1 MHQAEEPDSTPLGE
15 PVLRVLAFEPERAA
29 LRLDEL
35 LREMQE
41 EIRCLSRGNID
52 VELTGSVSQPSPVI
66 AMSRDEAQDLI
77 RHLVID
83 ASDAMP
89 GGGTLSLGVS
99 EVAVGNH
106 SPSVPPELA
115 SGRYV
120 ALVVRD
126 RRHEES
132 GADSGYFSTVEKG
145 RALGL
150 CAAFAA
156 IANRGCLSVSREGD
170 ETVVRIYFPCGTEV
184 ASRQN

>member
-1 MHQAEEPDSTPLGE
+1 MHQAEEPDSTPPGE

-29 LRLDEL
+29 MRLDEL

-41 EIRCLSRGNID
+41 EIRCLSRGNIK
-52 VELTGSVSQPSPVI
+52 VEVSGSVSKPGPVI
-66 AMSRDEAQDLI
+66 AMSREEAQDLI

-99 EVAVGNH
+99 EVVVDGQR
-106 SPSVPPELA
+106 PSVPPELA

-126 RRHEES
+126 RRREEI
-132 GADSGYFSTVEKG
+132 GADSVHHSTIEKG

-156 IANRGCLSVSREGD
+156 IADRGCLSVAREGD
-170 ETVVRIYFPCGTEV
+170 ETVVRIYFPV
-184 ASRQN
+184 RD